1 MTLRLSFA
9 VLVLASF
16 VLGIAGFA
24 AFLGPGSS
32 VFDLVYYSLQ
42 LFVLDPAPFD
52 VGHAPLG
59 WALEVA
65 RFTAPAATVYALVAG
80 VLLLFSTEI
89 RRLRARRSRG
99 HAVICGTGP
108 IAQALTQRLRTARRT
123 VVRIAASPSADRAVM
138 HVAGDPRDPAV
149 LRAAGVERASV
160 LYACEGDSATNTA
173 IALAAHALRRPG
185 SRPLAAYGLISD
197 PDLCAALRA
206 RRLGLTRPTGLH
218 LDFFNPDALAARAL
232 LKSDPIGEP
241 APVMII
247 GLGTFG
253 RMLLLE
259 LARQWRPRSPAAGP
273 LPVTVV
279 DAEASG
285 VVAAL
290 SVRHD
295 LLLKSCELT
304 ALDLEPEQVSRPG
317 ALPEGP
323 PRRVYVCY
331 PDQDLALKT
340 ALTSLRLWGGG
351 PGSLVVRVEHA
362 AAFDAGLLE
371 GLDGALRVFPV
382 TDAAADP
389 GLIAEDL
396 VETLATTAHHHYLAG
411 QASRG
416 GSPSLNSSLV
426 PWEELEEDK
435 KESNRLLAEDI
446 GRKLREVGCALGPRV
461 DPELGYAFTKEEIEV
476 LAEMEHVRWM
486 RMMLARGWRHG
497 PLRDAAKRTH
507 PDIEDWAA
515 LSISAKEKDRET
527 IRNLPDILAIA
538 GFQVVRTR

>member
-9 VLVLASF
+9 VLVVASF
-16 VLGIAGFA
+16 VLGFTGFA

-52 VGHAPLG
+52 VDHEPLG

-65 RFTAPAATVYALVAG
+65 RFTAPAATIYALVAG
-80 VLLLFSTEI
+80 LLLLFSTEI

-108 IAQALTQRLRTARRT
+108 IAGVLTQRLRTAGRG
-123 VVRIAASPSADRAVM
+123 VVQIAAAPSADMGVL
-138 HVAGDPRDPAV
+138 HVVGDPRDAAV
-149 LRAAGVERASV
+149 LRAAGIERAAV
-160 LYACEGDSATNTA
+160 LYACEADSATNTA
-173 IALAAHALRRPG
+173 IALAAHALPRPRA
-185 SRPLAAYGLISD
+185 RPLAAYGLISD
-197 PDLCAALRA
+197 PDMCAALRA

-218 LDFFNPDALAARAL
+218 LDFFNPDALAARVL
-232 LKSDPIGEP
+232 LKNDPLDEP

-247 GLGTFG
+247 GLGAFG
-253 RMLLLE
+253 RTLLLE
-259 LARQWRPRSPAAGP
+259 LARQWRLRAPTAGP

-279 DAEASG
+279 DADATSA
-285 VVAAL
+285 VATL
-290 SVRHD
+290 STRHD
-295 LLLKSCELT
+295 LLLKACELT
-304 ALDLEPEQVSRPG
+304 TADLEPEQVSLPD
-317 ALPEGP
+317 ALRGGP
-323 PRRVYVCY
+323 WRRVYVCY

-351 PGSLVVRVEHA
+351 PGSLVVRVDHA

-396 VETLATTAHHHYLAG
+396 VETLAMAAHTHYLAD

-416 GSPSLNSSLV
+416 GRRSLNASLV

-446 GRKLREVGCALGPRV
+446 GRKLKEVGCALGPRV
-461 DPELGYAFTKEEIEV
+461 DPDLGFAFTGEEIEI
-476 LAEMEHVRWM
+476 LAEMEHVRWV
-486 RMMLARGWRHG
+486 RMMLARGWTNG
-497 PLRDAAKRTH
+497 PLRDDARRTH
-507 PDIEDWAA
+507 PDIGDWAT
-515 LSISAKEKDRET
+515 LSATAKEKDRDT
-527 IRNLPDILAIA
+527 VRNLPDILAIA